1 MRVSFPNKRSTA
13 RLFLVFLIC
22 FSLAVFASSE
32 SLWKLSNYSFFKNTK
47 EYAIGDLITVVVS
60 ERTEASQNA
69 SSSGSKDGSVA
80 VNPGGG
86 LLNFIP
92 LISASGELEHS
103 ASGSMSKDNM
113 FQTSIT
119 TKIVEI
125 LPNDIFKIEGRRIIK
140 IDGVLWDF
148 QLRSKREAVGVNH
161 FTLAVSLECT
171 VAGVC
176 YRSIGQKY
184 LEETFALNEDIQRT
198 ICRFKLALG
207 KDLLGRDRSYTV
219 SDLNTGRYLSSLNNR
234 CTGSASCLIQEVL
247 EINTALF
254 VAGCIYVSKVVS
266 DIVNIELLSDH
277 ARSCSPQRTHHR
289 LTLLSL

>member
-140 IDGVLWDF
+140 IDGEEQEIVLSGYIRKGYLH
-148 QLRSKREAVGVNH
+148 QQH
-161 FTLAVSLECT
+161 HSL
-171 VAGVC
+171 
-176 YRSIGQKY
+176 
-184 LEETFALNEDIQRT
+184 
-198 ICRFKLALG
+198 
-207 KDLLGRDRSYTV
+207 
-219 SDLNTGRYLSSLNNR
+219 YLSCRCPNR
-234 CTGSASCLIQEVL
+234 TDRKRR
-247 EINTALF
+247 N
-254 VAGCIYVSKVVS
+254 
-266 DIVNIELLSDH
+266 
-277 ARSCSPQRTHHR
+277 
-289 LTLLSL
+289 

>member
-69 SSSGSKDGSVA
+69 SSSGSKDGPVA

-140 IDGVLWDF
+140 IDGEEQEIVLSGYI
-148 QLRSKREAVGVNH
+148 RK
-161 FTLAVSLECT
+161 
-171 VAGVC
+171 
-176 YRSIGQKY
+176 
-184 LEETFALNEDIQRT
+184 EDISTNNT
-198 ICRFKLALG
+198 ILSIYLADAQIELIG
-207 KDLLGRDRSYTV
+207 SGAI
-219 SDLNTGRYLSSLNNR
+219 NNK
-234 CTGSASCLIQEVL
+234 TNPGLISRVL
-247 EINTALF
+247 EWLF
-254 VAGCIYVSKVVS
+254 
-266 DIVNIELLSDH
+266 
-277 ARSCSPQRTHHR
+277 
-289 LTLLSL
+289 